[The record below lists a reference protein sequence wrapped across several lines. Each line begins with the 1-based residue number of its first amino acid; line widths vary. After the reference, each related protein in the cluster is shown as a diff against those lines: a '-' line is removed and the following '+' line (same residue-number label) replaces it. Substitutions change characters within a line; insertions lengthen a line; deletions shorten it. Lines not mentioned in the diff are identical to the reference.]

1 MITGLLAGCL
11 TAALLSVF
19 RVRADHRLRG
29 SPNDVV
35 EVTARPG
42 GRRWTPRRR
51 APRAGPAEIAG
62 WCDALARETRSGAS
76 LGAAL
81 RAVAPPGGTVLVTI
95 PHALARGAPLAD
107 ALAITTTSPDEAAAL
122 TVLASCAYHGGPAA
136 HPLDQVATTL
146 RRRAADA
153 AERAVHSAQARL
165 SALVMTVLPG
175 AVLLLLLVTS
185 PSVRS
190 ISTTP
195 FGSAVV
201 VAGLGLN
208 VAGWLWMRRII
219 VGARR

>member
-11 TAALLSVF
+11 TAAVLSVF
-19 RVRADHRLRG
+19 RVRADHRLRDIAATATVVPG
-29 SPNDVV
+29 RVDLRWSP
-35 EVTARPG
+35 P
-42 GRRWTPRRR
+42 RR
-51 APRAGPAEIAG
+51 APHVGPAEIAG
-62 WCDALARETRSGAS
+62 WCDALAREVRAGAS

-81 RAVAPPGGTVLVTI
+81 RAVAPPDGTALATI
-95 PHALARGAPLAD
+95 PHALARGIPLAD
-107 ALAITTTSPDEAAAL
+107 ALAVPTTSPDEAAAL
-122 TVLASCAYHGGPAA
+122 TVLASCAHHGGPAA
-136 HPLDQVATTL
+136 QPLDQVAATL

-175 AVLLLLLVTS
+175 AVLLLLLATS

-195 FGSAVV
+195 LGVTAV

-208 VAGWLWMRRII
+208 LLGWLWMRRVIA
-219 VGARR
+219 GGQR